1 MKNYEFV
8 RMWILFHL
16 GYIKST
22 EKASES
28 DGINSSTL
36 IDVWRSLKVSL
47 VYEYPTILELWKL
60 MEDLQH
66 GDLIHIDEDAIL
78 SKSHLYITSNGLSF
92 LINVLNESKTN
103 SDVNKIKERLYELWA
118 REARIKTPFAPF
130 SLISKEAI
138 KEKLEKYL
146 KEIEYG
152 KKQLNKQKKEHD

>member
-8 RMWILFHL
+8 RIWILFHL

-22 EKASES
+22 EKVSES

-78 SKSHLYITSNGLSF
+78 SKSHLHITSNGLSF

-146 KEIEYG
+146 KETEYG
-152 KKQLNKQKKEHD
+152 KK

>member
-22 EKASES
+22 EKASGS
-28 DGINSSTL
+28 DGINSFTL
-36 IDVWRSLKVSL
+36 IDVWRSLKLSL

-60 MEDLQH
+60 LEDLQH

-78 SKSHLYITSNGLSF
+78 SKSHLYITSKGLSF

-103 SDVNKIKERLYELWA
+103 SDINKIKESLYELWA
-118 REARIKTPFAPF
+118 REARLKTPFAPF

-138 KEKLEKYL
+138 KERLEKYL
-146 KEIEYG
+146 KEIEHG
-152 KKQLNKQKKEHD
+152 KK

>member
-8 RMWILFHL
+8 RLWILFHL

-22 EKASES
+22 EKASEY
-28 DGINSSTL
+28 DVINSSTL

-60 MEDLQH
+60 LEDLQH

-78 SKSHLYITSNGLSF
+78 SKSRLYITSNGLSF
-92 LINVLNESKTN
+92 LINILNESKTN

-146 KEIEYG
+146 KEVEYG
-152 KKQLNKQKKEHD
+152 KKINKQKKEHD

>member
-16 GYIKST
+16 GYKKST
-22 EKASES
+22 EKTSES
-28 DGINSSTL
+28 DEMNSSTL
-36 IDVWRSLKVSL
+36 IDVWRLLKLSL

-60 MEDLQH
+60 LEDLQH

-92 LINVLNESKTN
+92 LINVLKESKTN
-103 SDVNKIKERLYELWA
+103 SDVNKIQERLYELWA
-118 REARIKTPFAPF
+118 REARLKTPFAPF

-138 KEKLEKYL
+138 KARLEKYL
-146 KEIEYG
+146 KEIELG
-152 KKQLNKQKKEHD
+152 KK

>member
-1 MKNYEFV
+1 
-8 RMWILFHL
+8 MWILFHL

-28 DGINSSTL
+28 DKINSSTV

-47 VYEYPTILELWKL
+47 VNDYPTILELWKL
-60 MEDLQH
+60 LEDLQH

-103 SDVNKIKERLYELWA
+103 TDVNKIKERLYELWA
-118 REARIKTPFAPF
+118 RDASLKTPYAPF
-130 SLISKEAI
+130 SLISKETI
-138 KEKLEKYL
+138 KARLEKYL
-146 KEIEYG
+146 KEIELG
-152 KKQLNKQKKEHD
+152 QK

>member
-66 GDLIHIDEDAIL
+66 GDLIHIDEDDIL

-146 KEIEYG
+146 KVIEYG
-152 KKQLNKQKKEHD
+152 KK

>member
-1 MKNYEFV
+1 MKNYEFI

-28 DGINSSTL
+28 DKINSSTV

-47 VYEYPTILELWKL
+47 VNEYPTILELWKL
-60 MEDLQH
+60 LEELQH

-78 SKSHLYITSNGLSF
+78 SKSHLFITSNGLSF

-103 SDVNKIKERLYELWA
+103 TDVNKIKERLYELWA
-118 REARIKTPFAPF
+118 REASLKTPFAPF
-130 SLISKEAI
+130 SLISKETI
-138 KEKLEKYL
+138 KARLEKYL
-146 KEIEYG
+146 KEIELA
-152 KKQLNKQKKEHD
+152 KISKLTKKEQD

>member
-1 MKNYEFV
+1 MKNYEFI

-28 DGINSSTL
+28 DKINSSTV

-47 VYEYPTILELWKL
+47 VNEYPTILELWKL
-60 MEDLQH
+60 LEELQH

-103 SDVNKIKERLYELWA
+103 TDVNKIKERLYELWA
-118 REARIKTPFAPF
+118 REASLKTPFAPF
-130 SLISKEAI
+130 SLISKETI
-138 KEKLEKYL
+138 KARLEKYL
-146 KEIEYG
+146 KEIELG
-152 KKQLNKQKKEHD
+152 QK